1 MPRNSRAS
9 MRTGSSKEASDTIYL
24 RKPHK
29 LLLRRSSTS
38 LRPDQRHRGTARVW
52 IPIPRRTIGPSV
64 RIRRLLRASNKR
76 LASTDF
82 VEETPVVGQGPSGFC
97 RGHGRIPSRR
107 AFCLWDV
114 LKAAAAAPT
123 AAVSARAYRA
133 PRKQRR
139 PDSRCRITVRTSQR
153 GMPRAQFGARSRRA
167 LSQDM
172 SVKERNAGASAVST
186 STSSREPADAPIPR
200 VNRRCLAEIFRV
212 ALV

>member
-1 MPRNSRAS
+1 MARRTRSRARMPRNSRAS

-24 RKPHK
+24 RKLHK

-38 LRPDQRHRGTARVW
+38 LRPDQRQGGTARVW

-139 PDSRCRITVRTSQR
+139 PDSRCRITRSVACPVHSSGLDR
-153 GMPRAQFGARSRRA
+153 GEHFHKTCRSR
-167 LSQDM
+167 
-172 SVKERNAGASAVST
+172 SATRVHRR
-186 STSSREPADAPIPR
+186 SRHRRLQGSRLMHQYPR
-200 VNRRCLAEIFRV
+200 
-212 ALV
+212 